1 MIDGSKGRDICA
13 KTRSFALSVIKVH
26 QHIAIDSTGRVL
38 GSQLLRAGT
47 SVGANVEE
55 AQAAQSAADFISKMS
70 IALKEARETRYWL
83 RLIVAAELADSEQIQ
98 NKLEDVEEI
107 IKILFTIIQNTNR
120 RRNS

>member
-13 KTRSFALSVIKVH
+13 KTRSFALCVINVH
-26 QHIAIDSTGRVL
+26 QHIAKDSTGRVL

-55 AQAAQSAADFISKMS
+55 AQAAQSAADFTSKMS

-83 RLIVAAELADSEQIQ
+83 QLIVAAELAGSEQLH
-98 NKLEDVEEI
+98 NE
-107 IKILFTIIQNTNR
+107 
-120 RRNS
+120 